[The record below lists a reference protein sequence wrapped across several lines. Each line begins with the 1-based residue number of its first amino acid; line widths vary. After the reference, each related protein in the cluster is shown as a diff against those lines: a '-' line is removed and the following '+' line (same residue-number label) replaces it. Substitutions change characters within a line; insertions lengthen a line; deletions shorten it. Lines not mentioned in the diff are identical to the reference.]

1 MSPESLALM
10 AQIMSM
16 LMSAAASLPG
26 VISAAETAIDL
37 LNSNT
42 DPTEAQER
50 EIRAAL
56 DAANDELQR
65 A

>member
-1 MSPESLALM
+1 MNPESLALM